1 MSLRYNRI
9 TVLGSHLRFLL
20 LYKSYDKIIIG
31 ASGQKI
37 KGFLPTEEKY
47 FDVESF
53 KHWSRFKRES
63 LSEIISEHVWE
74 HLEYPSIAS
83 MYCWQYLKP
92 KGVLILAVPDG
103 DDPEQVKT
111 DKPPNWG
118 HKHLFTFRMLKRILL
133 SAGFEKIQ
141 RIKDSRIIRQNSLII
156 KATK

>member
-1 MSLRYNRI
+1 MSLTYNRI

-47 FDVESF
+47 FDVENEN
-53 KHWSRFKRES
+53 HWYRFKYNS
-63 LSEIISEHVWE
+63 LTEIFSEHVWE
-74 HLEYPSIAS
+74 HLSEPFWAS
-83 MYCWQYLKP
+83 YYCYDYLKSG
-92 KGVLILAVPDG
+92 GVLIIAVPDG

-118 HKHLFTFRMLKRILL
+118 HKHLFTYESLKDILQR
-133 SAGFEKIQ
+133 AGFEKIQ